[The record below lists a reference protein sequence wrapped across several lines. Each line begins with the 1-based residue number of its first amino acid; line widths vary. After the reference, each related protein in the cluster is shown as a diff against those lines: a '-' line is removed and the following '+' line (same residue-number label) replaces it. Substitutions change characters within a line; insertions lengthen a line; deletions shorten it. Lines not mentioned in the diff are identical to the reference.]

1 MSLTKRYLES
11 QPEFQ
16 SNDALLEIAIRDVQR
31 AARRLN
37 RIENLCELTIGDV
50 ADIAESL
57 NLAVLNLELVRK
69 QDESAF

>member
-16 SNDALLEIAIRDVQR
+16 SNDALLETAIRDIER
-31 AARRLN
+31 AARRLS

-50 ADIAESL
+50 AEITKSL
-57 NLAVLNLELVRK
+57 NRAALRLALARQEN
-69 QDESAF
+69 ESAF